1 MNSPIELNH
10 PYDSNN
16 RIAITTVGYQGRGTV
31 FKQLCVEAAR
41 DIQRLGNI
49 GLGKKAYYELGR
61 ILRQG
66 GISFTHGGIKGAWD
80 EKWSVFGNIFIYTT
94 LKLYHEN
101 QSITPEP
108 TPFGFCLDN
117 FSISLFTIKRNRSL
131 D

>member
-31 FKQLCVEAAR
+31 FKQLSVEAAR
-41 DIQRLGNI
+41 DIQRLSNI

-94 LKLYHEN
+94 LKLYREN

-117 FSISLFTIKRNRSL
+117 FSISLLTVKRNRSL